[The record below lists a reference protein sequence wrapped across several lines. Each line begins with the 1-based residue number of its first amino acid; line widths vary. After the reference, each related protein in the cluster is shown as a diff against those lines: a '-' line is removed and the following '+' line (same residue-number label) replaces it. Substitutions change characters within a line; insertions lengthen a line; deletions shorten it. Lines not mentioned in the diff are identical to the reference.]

1 MQLKL
6 VIYFI
11 FYVSIEQNL
20 EKKVGILCNLCWVG
34 VKIWNDEITKNEF
47 FDNFIFEFDF

>member
-20 EKKVGILCNLCWVG
+20 EKKVGIYVIYAEWESKFG
-34 VKIWNDEITKNEF
+34 TTK
-47 FDNFIFEFDF
+47 